1 MAKAKAKKTDMISYC
16 GMYCGTC
23 PAYTQSLAVLAK
35 DLQKEL
41 HHSKCDKAARS
52 LAKIPAFSAFK
63 HYDRFSD
70 LLEVLAQMVCKKPC
84 RMGGGSP
91 QCKIRLCAWAD
102 GLSGCWECGTFS
114 TCKDLKALADYGDAD
129 KTYLK
134 NLRKIKRQGPDA
146 FVRSQAG

>member
-1 MAKAKAKKTDMISYC
+1 MAKKTDLISYC
-16 GMYCGTC
+16 GMYCGAC
-23 PAYTQSLAVLAK
+23 PAYTQSLATMAK

-41 HHSKCDKAARS
+41 HRSKCDKAAQS

-70 LLEVLAQMVCKKPC
+70 LLEVLAAMVCKRPC

-91 QCKIRLCAWAD
+91 ECKIRVCVKAD
-102 GLSGCWECGTFS
+102 GLSGCWECSTFS
-114 TCKDLKALADYGDAD
+114 TCKDLKALADYGDVD

-134 NLRKIKRQGPDA
+134 NLRKIKRQGPAA
-146 FVRSQAG
+146 FAKAQRS